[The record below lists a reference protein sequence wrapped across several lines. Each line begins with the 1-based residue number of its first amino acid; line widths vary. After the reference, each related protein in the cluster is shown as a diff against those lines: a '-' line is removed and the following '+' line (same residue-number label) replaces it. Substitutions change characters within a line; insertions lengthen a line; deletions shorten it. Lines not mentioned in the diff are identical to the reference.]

1 MLHFFLRYESPIP
14 PNVEIMQY
22 SIAEAIPMAVVGFAV
37 AFSVAKV
44 YADKHDYVI
53 DGSQVRDRVTFVCKS
68 NVYISYLWKCN
79 NVMGIA
85 EYDFE
90 LSDNAFVFMRLKFQ
104 SLSQS

>member
-1 MLHFFLRYESPIP
+1 MNRHTVCCFSALRMSTFVYILTMPNFYMLHFFLRYESPIP

-53 DGSQVRDRVTFVCKS
+53 DGSQVRDRVTFVCKKQHLHL
-68 NVYISYLWKCN
+68 VLVK
-79 NVMGIA
+79 V
-85 EYDFE
+85 
-90 LSDNAFVFMRLKFQ
+90 
-104 SLSQS
+104 